1 MLVLRC
7 WTAALQVAKV
17 PVLSSCICQSC
28 CISEWFVLA
37 VSVTLLRL
45 TAPILLSPLSLQI
58 AAPKLCFWTIHWGA
72 HLATSS
78 FLSSDFFSLALYPQK
93 GIALLW
99 HSFSMTD
106 PSALT
111 SYLLSAL
118 PWLLGF
124 PFFLPCDVLGCQNL
138 FFCTAVSLN
147 TTFLW
152 ALESLPLFK
161 MLNFKALL
169 GYKHACLQRLLHSTC
184 KMQLQ
189 PGCLSK
195 SEVVAGFGFRWV
207 QFSCLLNYFFIII
220 IICANK
226 PQSGQNSEW
235 F

>member
-37 VSVTLLRL
+37 VSITLLRL

-184 KMQLQ
+184 KMHCNQVVCPNLKLLQ
-189 PGCLSK
+189 GLVSG
-195 SEVVAGFGFRWV
+195 GFSSLVYSMIF
-207 QFSCLLNYFFIII
+207 LLLLFV
-220 IICANK
+220 
-226 PQSGQNSEW
+226 
-235 F
+235 